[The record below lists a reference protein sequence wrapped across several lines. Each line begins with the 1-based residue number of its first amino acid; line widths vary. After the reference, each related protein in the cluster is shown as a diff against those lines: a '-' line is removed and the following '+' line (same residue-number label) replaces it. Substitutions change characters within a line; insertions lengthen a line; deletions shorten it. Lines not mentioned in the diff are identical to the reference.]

1 MFVPIATTHPSIPNE
16 TWTKITTK
24 KGDARKFLHVINEDT
39 NNAWRLALVGNGGT
53 VPTLSTQGFPLSA
66 SSSTSPRLGS
76 IYEEHGDKRSSGDV
90 YAYQD
95 SGGPLTTLAV
105 TEGQ

>member
-1 MFVPIATTHPSIPNE
+1 MFVPIATTHTSIATA
-16 TWTKITTK
+16 TWTKINAK
-24 KGDARKFLHVINEDT
+24 KGDARKFLRVINEDT
-39 NNAWRLALVGNGGT
+39 SNVWRLALVGNGGT
-53 VPTLSTQGFPLSA
+53 VPTLSTQGFPLTA
-66 SSSTSPRLGS
+66 SSATGPLLGS

-90 YAYQD
+90 YAYQA